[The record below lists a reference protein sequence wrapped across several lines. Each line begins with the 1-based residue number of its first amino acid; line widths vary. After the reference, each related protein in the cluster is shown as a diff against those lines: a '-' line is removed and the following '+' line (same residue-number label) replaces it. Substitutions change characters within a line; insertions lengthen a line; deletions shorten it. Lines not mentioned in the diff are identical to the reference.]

1 MKKRFLLLMICGLAV
16 SYSAEAQFLKKLKK
30 KAKEAVER
38 TILNRTDEE
47 VSKGTDKAI
56 DSITQGK
63 KGNKTTKNK
72 TTGSTIGGNT
82 SKNIGETEKNL
93 DQQKQNKAKEAAIQK
108 KMTGMLAGAS
118 GLKGIPDVYEFS
130 YRATMK
136 ITSQKEETEI
146 QYWMEPGQRYFG
158 NKYDQGQTNSIAVMD
173 LENQAMVMFNDD
185 GKRKTAMKIPSSK
198 KMIEKLTK
206 KMEEKNQKAMED
218 IKITPIADKVI
229 LGYVCK
235 GYQITSKDGISK
247 VWITNDTP
255 VGYLGGIA
263 NAENLPSSILPLG
276 ENTMFMEMHFESAKK
291 KKDNFSMVCI
301 ELKEEGM
308 TIKKEEYTTMS
319 GF

>member
-1 MKKRFLLLMICGLAV
+1 MKVRVLIPTLICFFMMGHTN
-16 SYSAEAQFLKKLKK
+16 AQFLKKLKK

-38 TILNRTDEE
+38 TVLERTDEE

-63 KGNKTTKNK
+63 KGNKTAKNK
-72 TTGSTIGGNT
+72 TTGSTMGGNT

-93 DQQKQNKAKEAAIQK
+93 GQQKQDKAKEAAIQK
-108 KMTGMLAGAS
+108 KMAGMLAGAS

-136 ITSQKEETEI
+136 ITTQKEDTEI

-158 NKYDQGQTNSIAVMD
+158 NKYDQGQTNSITVMD
-173 LENQAMVMFNDD
+173 MENQAMVMFNDD
-185 GKRKTAMKIPSSK
+185 GERKTAMKIPSSK

-206 KMEEKNQKAMED
+206 KMEEKNQKAMEG

-247 VWITNDTP
+247 VWITNETP

-276 ENTMFMEMHFESAKK
+276 ENTMFMEMQFESAKK
-291 KKDNFSMVCI
+291 KKDNFSMVCT

-308 TIKKEEYTTMS
+308 TIKKEEYATMG